1 MTLEDQ
7 VAPLA
12 LALRMKE
19 LGFPQETCF
28 GWFIDVAQGV
38 EVPASVAVR
47 MQEPKRTASVVQATH
62 YGGPPESFPPPAGF
76 VSSPAWWPPRLLCA
90 APTVA
95 EMGEWLLE
103 FWYSRRGVNGWECG
117 RSMRGELV
125 EMGEGRTEAEAR
137 AKTLIVAVEER
148 LLDLDDIGGRAN
160 S

>member
-28 GWFIDVAQGV
+28 EWADG
-38 EVPASVAVR
+38 EVLILRHDESLGP
-47 MQEPKRTASVVQATH
+47 EPPLPVWAMPK
-62 YGGPPESFPPPAGF
+62 P
-76 VSSPAWWPPRLLCA
+76 LCA

-137 AKTLIVAVEER
+137 AKTLIVAVDER